1 MNVAVLVAF
10 NQFFVAFHYVGHQV
24 PLSLC
29 TQRKCLLIKGIDL
42 SIASLLLIG

>member
-10 NQFFVAFHYVGHQV
+10 NQFFVAFHYVGHRV
-24 PLSLC
+24 PLSVC
-29 TQRKCLLIKGIDL
+29 TQRKYLLIKGIDL

>member
-1 MNVAVLVAF
+1 MNIAVLVTL
-10 NQFFVAFHYVGHQV
+10 NQFFVAFHYVGHRV

-42 SIASLLLIG
+42 SIASLLWIG